1 MKHASPALLPPG
13 FQDLLPPDSD
23 REAYLI
29 QIIGEVYKSFG
40 YRFVKP
46 PLMEFEGSF
55 TASPM
60 GRELSDQTFR
70 LMDPVSHAM
79 LVLRADITP
88 QIVRLAETRM
98 PNSPRPLRLFYAAD
112 SMRVKAGQI
121 RTARQFTQIGCE
133 CIGVDDVDA
142 DLEICLLALLSLKA
156 LDLEDITLDLA
167 VPGLVPAIL
176 SSLKLD
182 DARYEAVKKS
192 LGQKDLAALSDLN
205 PETDDL
211 FRKLLAAVGPAEAGL
226 KNLRAI
232 DALPQAQMT
241 TIQRMQDV
249 VEKLAT
255 VMHVYGLGHVSIT
268 VDPLE
273 TLGFDYHTGLGF
285 TLFSKTIQGELGRGG
300 RYKARFA
307 DDNLTDNH
315 AQSPKPAEDA
325 CGFSLYTDNLR
336 KLVKHG
342 GKPNRLF
349 VPADTPWQDIK
360 AYQDEGWKIIRQTGP
375 GCDDKTLK
383 DMGCTHKIESGKA
396 VKLNEIKEK

>member
-1 MKHASPALLPPG
+1 M
-13 FQDLLPPDSD
+13 
-23 REAYLI
+23 
-29 QIIGEVYKSFG
+29 
-40 YRFVKP
+40 
-46 PLMEFEGSF
+46 
-55 TASPM
+55 
-60 GRELSDQTFR
+60 
-70 LMDPVSHAM
+70 
-79 LVLRADITP
+79 
-88 QIVRLAETRM
+88 
-98 PNSPRPLRLFYAAD
+98 
-112 SMRVKAGQI
+112 
-121 RTARQFTQIGCE
+121 
-133 CIGVDDVDA
+133 
-142 DLEICLLALLSLKA
+142 
-156 LDLEDITLDLA
+156 
-167 VPGLVPAIL
+167 